1 MNNRTRQWFKA
12 NEMLDKYDPPYVCTV
27 KDSSIVASEEVRRMM
42 GQVIMIRKSQLEAA
56 KEIYGDDL
64 EVWEY

>member
-12 NEMLDKYDPPYVCTV
+12 NERLDKYDPPYVCIV
-27 KDSSIVASEEVRRMM
+27 KDGSIVASEEIRRMM

-56 KEIYGDDL
+56 KEMYGGDL
-64 EVWEY
+64 EVMF

>member
-12 NEMLDKYDPPYVCTV
+12 NEMLDKYDPPMMVFV
-27 KDSSIVASEEVRRMM
+27 KDPESGEKHILL
-42 GQVIMIRKSQLEAA
+42 IRESQLEAA
-56 KEIYGDDL
+56 KEIYGDCL

>member
-12 NEMLDKYDPPYVCTV
+12 NQMLDKYDPPVIALV
-27 KDSSIVASEEVRRMM
+27 RDPESGKKHVLIIRQSE
-42 GQVIMIRKSQLEAA
+42 LEAA
-56 KEIYGDDL
+56 KEIYGDCL

>member
-12 NEMLDKYDPPYVCTV
+12 NQMLDKYDPPVMAFV
-27 KDSSIVASEEVRRMM
+27 KDPESGEKHVLL
-42 GQVIMIRKSQLEAA
+42 IRESQLEEA
-56 KEIYGDDL
+56 KEIYGDLL